1 MGPLR
6 LWRCKL
12 DWEVQKAARPGGCQG
27 LDERVHSSMR
37 YDDFRKRLVDAVLQ
51 ARAETPE
58 ALRRAV
64 LERARETPGAKGNL
78 PQSLTHYVDSVARHA
93 YKVTDAEVAALQRAG
108 QSDDSLF
115 EITVAAAVGAALHRL
130 DRGMAALRG
139 QEPD

>member
-1 MGPLR
+1 
-6 LWRCKL
+6 
-12 DWEVQKAARPGGCQG
+12 
-27 LDERVHSSMR
+27 MR
-37 YDDFRKRLVDAVLQ
+37 YDDLRKRLVDAVLQ
-51 ARAETPE
+51 GRAETPE

-78 PQSLTHYVDSVARHA
+78 PQSLTHYVDTVARHA

-108 QSDDSLF
+108 QSDDTLF